1 MGVQDRN
8 KVGKGPTMC
17 EKVSNILFKNIVFL
31 SNDFWNWECK
41 YFGLVFIAKLGYL
54 VPLLIKNDFFFF
66 VVFPRRMTLEFW

>member
-31 SNDFWNWECK
+31 SNDF
-41 YFGLVFIAKLGYL
+41 
-54 VPLLIKNDFFFF
+54 
-66 VVFPRRMTLEFW
+66 